1 MKKFWLKTM
10 AIVIIISMLLS
21 VNTFAHSLEYIDVV
35 LNSGDVVEE
44 EQYYVGRSEENHPN
58 YDPNFKDVNKVT
70 FNAFGSEPIIVKN
83 SGFSGCIAPCTVNEI
98 VFNGTGDII
107 LGSRAFAITN
117 ITDLNLPSNIKFEDG
132 ACDVFSESKVKNV
145 TIGCSMCE
153 SMFYGCNYLENVTF
167 TADNDINEIP
177 KAAFELTVGLKK
189 IEIPSSVKKIGDSAF
204 DLSTVSEIKF
214 NEGLET
220 IGNLAF
226 NTWGSF
232 EKITLPST
240 VKSIGEECFNSYKPY
255 LIELNDGLERVGK
268 QAFICK
274 FANQSVKIPASVTE
288 IGEKAFGYSDSGK
301 KAENFT
307 IYGYRGTAAE
317 TYANENG
324 FTFIPLDSTDP
335 NGINVVLNSG
345 DVVEAG
351 QYSEP
356 DEYASDYK
364 AVGTVT
370 FNATGSKPI
379 TVKRL
384 GFSGNSSFSN
394 NVKNII
400 FNGNGEIILDSLA
413 FSCSCVTTLYLP
425 SNVHFADDAEY
436 VFDGA
441 KNLKKA
447 IVACKLCPNM
457 FSESKELREVEFSQG
472 NNLEELPDEAFYLC
486 GSLEKINF
494 PSTLKRIGA
503 SCFYYSNLSDINLN
517 EGLETIDEYAFYFA
531 ANCNSI
537 EFPSTLKSIGKSAFL
552 GCPFNA
558 IQLNDGLSSVGEKAF
573 YGNNFKSVTIPI
585 SVTSIGEKAFGY
597 ISDSKTIDGFTIYGY
612 RGTAAETYANENGF
626 TFIPLDLVEFERFED
641 TTSTSVVY
649 DVTVHSGA
657 VVEERQYAEL
667 YEEWS
672 EDHYWINKLTFD
684 ARGVAPITINDYGFA
699 GANGAPGYIRTIDFI
714 GSGDVVFGSQ
724 AFNFTGIES
733 LTLPANVKFKDNAE
747 GIFTSCLR
755 LKTADIY
762 CDVVPKMFDDCNSL
776 ETVNFKGNTTSI
788 PYAAFRNCNIK
799 RLDIP
804 SSVKS
809 IGEEAFFG
817 SYQMAAVTL
826 RSGLSSIGAKAFYDN
841 NFKFVIIPASVTSI
855 GEKAFGYISDSKT
868 IDGFT
873 IYGYRGTAAETYA
886 NENGFTFVSLDSESS
901 VKGVTYT
908 PSWSSVNDYSFSV
921 DGRPLKL
928 QVIEATGATR
938 TFSRHASNVAI
949 KAYDEQGNEV
959 HDTSADLAYEVWTV
973 KTRLTPNSN
982 LKIHAKYDNVWE
994 DQTYDFSIS
1003 TLYSDTTL
1011 KSAELAETSGKQS
1024 AVDCKIVTGSGV
1036 NKVRIEYEDG
1046 MTTTVNS
1053 SMAVL
1058 NETNMTYTYN
1068 LSVKPRHIGE
1078 NSFKVYIKTPTDG
1091 WKYATT
1097 LTYTVE

>member
-1 MKKFWLKTM
+1 M

-21 VNTFAHSLEYIDVV
+21 VNTFAHSLEYIDVF

-117 ITDLNLPSNIKFEDG
+117 ITDLNLPSSIKFEDG
-132 ACDVFSESKVKNV
+132 ACGVFSESKVKNV

-167 TADNDINEIP
+167 TADNDINEIT

-204 DLSTVSEIKF
+204 ELSAVSEIKF

-307 IYGYRGTAAE
+307 IYGYRGT
-317 TYANENG
+317 T
-324 FTFIPLDSTDP
+324 
-335 NGINVVLNSG
+335 
-345 DVVEAG
+345 
-351 QYSEP
+351 
-356 DEYASDYK
+356 
-364 AVGTVT
+364 
-370 FNATGSKPI
+370 
-379 TVKRL
+379 
-384 GFSGNSSFSN
+384 
-394 NVKNII
+394 
-400 FNGNGEIILDSLA
+400 
-413 FSCSCVTTLYLP
+413 
-425 SNVHFADDAEY
+425 
-436 VFDGA
+436 
-441 KNLKKA
+441 
-447 IVACKLCPNM
+447 
-457 FSESKELREVEFSQG
+457 
-472 NNLEELPDEAFYLC
+472 
-486 GSLEKINF
+486 
-494 PSTLKRIGA
+494 
-503 SCFYYSNLSDINLN
+503 
-517 EGLETIDEYAFYFA
+517 
-531 ANCNSI
+531 
-537 EFPSTLKSIGKSAFL
+537 
-552 GCPFNA
+552 
-558 IQLNDGLSSVGEKAF
+558 
-573 YGNNFKSVTIPI
+573 
-585 SVTSIGEKAFGY
+585 
-597 ISDSKTIDGFTIYGY
+597 
-612 RGTAAETYANENGF
+612 AETYANENGF

-641 TTSTSVVY
+641 TTSTSPVY

-657 VVEERQYAEL
+657 VVEERQYAEP

-724 AFNFTGIES
+724 VFNFTGIES

-804 SSVKS
+804 ASVKS

-886 NENGFTFVSLDSESS
+886 NENGFTFIPLDSESS
-901 VKGVTYT
+901 VMGVTYT

-938 TFSRHASNVAI
+938 TFSRHASNVVI

-973 KTRLTPNSN
+973 KTRLTPNSS

-994 DQTYDFSIS
+994 DQTYDFSVS

-1024 AVDCKIVTGSGV
+1024 AVGCKIVTGSGV

-1058 NETNMTYTYN
+1058 DETNMTYTYN
-1068 LSVKPRHIGE
+1068 LSVKTRHIGE
-1078 NSFKVYIKTPTDG
+1078 NSFKVYIKTPADG
-1091 WKYATT
+1091 WKYATA

>member
-220 IGNLAF
+220 IGNSAF

-268 QAFICK
+268 QAFICN

-288 IGEKAFGYSDSGK
+288 IGEKAFGYSDSCK
-301 KAENFT
+301 KAEN
-307 IYGYRGTAAE
+307 
-317 TYANENG
+317 
-324 FTFIPLDSTDP
+324 
-335 NGINVVLNSG
+335 
-345 DVVEAG
+345 
-351 QYSEP
+351 
-356 DEYASDYK
+356 
-364 AVGTVT
+364 
-370 FNATGSKPI
+370 
-379 TVKRL
+379 
-384 GFSGNSSFSN
+384 
-394 NVKNII
+394 
-400 FNGNGEIILDSLA
+400 
-413 FSCSCVTTLYLP
+413 
-425 SNVHFADDAEY
+425 
-436 VFDGA
+436 
-441 KNLKKA
+441 
-447 IVACKLCPNM
+447 
-457 FSESKELREVEFSQG
+457 
-472 NNLEELPDEAFYLC
+472 
-486 GSLEKINF
+486 
-494 PSTLKRIGA
+494 
-503 SCFYYSNLSDINLN
+503 
-517 EGLETIDEYAFYFA
+517 
-531 ANCNSI
+531 
-537 EFPSTLKSIGKSAFL
+537 
-552 GCPFNA
+552 
-558 IQLNDGLSSVGEKAF
+558 
-573 YGNNFKSVTIPI
+573 
-585 SVTSIGEKAFGY
+585 
-597 ISDSKTIDGFTIYGY
+597 FTIYGY

-641 TTSTSVVY
+641 TTSTSPVY

-762 CDVVPKMFDDCNSL
+762 CDVVPKMFYDCNSL

-804 SSVKS
+804 ASVKS

-817 SYQMAAVTL
+817 SYQLEAVAL

-886 NENGFTFVSLDSESS
+886 NENGFTFIPLDSESS
-901 VKGVTYT
+901 VKDVTYT

-938 TFSRHASNVAI
+938 TFSRHASNVVI

-994 DQTYDFSIS
+994 DQTYDFSVS

-1011 KSAELAETSGKQS
+1011 KSAELAETSGKKS

-1058 NETNMTYTYN
+1058 DETNMTYTYN
-1068 LSVKPRHIGE
+1068 LSVKTRHIGE
-1078 NSFKVYIKTPTDG
+1078 NSFKVYIKTPADG

>member
-1 MKKFWLKTM
+1 M

-268 QAFICK
+268 QAFICN

-324 FTFIPLDSTDP
+324 FTFIPLD
-335 NGINVVLNSG
+335 
-345 DVVEAG
+345 
-351 QYSEP
+351 
-356 DEYASDYK
+356 
-364 AVGTVT
+364 
-370 FNATGSKPI
+370 
-379 TVKRL
+379 
-384 GFSGNSSFSN
+384 
-394 NVKNII
+394 
-400 FNGNGEIILDSLA
+400 
-413 FSCSCVTTLYLP
+413 
-425 SNVHFADDAEY
+425 
-436 VFDGA
+436 
-441 KNLKKA
+441 
-447 IVACKLCPNM
+447 
-457 FSESKELREVEFSQG
+457 
-472 NNLEELPDEAFYLC
+472 
-486 GSLEKINF
+486 
-494 PSTLKRIGA
+494 
-503 SCFYYSNLSDINLN
+503 
-517 EGLETIDEYAFYFA
+517 
-531 ANCNSI
+531 
-537 EFPSTLKSIGKSAFL
+537 
-552 GCPFNA
+552 
-558 IQLNDGLSSVGEKAF
+558 
-573 YGNNFKSVTIPI
+573 
-585 SVTSIGEKAFGY
+585 
-597 ISDSKTIDGFTIYGY
+597 
-612 RGTAAETYANENGF
+612 
-626 TFIPLDLVEFERFED
+626 LVEFERFED
-641 TTSTSVVY
+641 TTSTSPVY

-724 AFNFTGIES
+724 VFNFTGIES

-873 IYGYRGTAAETYA
+873 IYGYRETAAETYA
-886 NENGFTFVSLDSESS
+886 NENGFTFIPLDSESS
-901 VKGVTYT
+901 VKDVTYT

-938 TFSRHASNVAI
+938 TFSRHASNVVI

-994 DQTYDFSIS
+994 DQTYDFSVS

-1011 KSAELAETSGKQS
+1011 KSAELAETSGKKS

-1058 NETNMTYTYN
+1058 DETNMTYTYN
-1068 LSVKPRHIGE
+1068 LSVKTRHIGE
-1078 NSFKVYIKTPTDG
+1078 NSFKVYIKTPADG

>member
-10 AIVIIISMLLS
+10 ASIIIISMLLS
-21 VNTFAHSLEYIDVV
+21 VNVYAETLEKIDVV
-35 LNSGDVVEE
+35 LNSGDIVEE

-132 ACDVFSESKVKNV
+132 TCDVFSESKVKNV

-324 FTFIPLDSTDP
+324 FTF
-335 NGINVVLNSG
+335 V
-345 DVVEAG
+345 
-351 QYSEP
+351 
-356 DEYASDYK
+356 
-364 AVGTVT
+364 
-370 FNATGSKPI
+370 
-379 TVKRL
+379 
-384 GFSGNSSFSN
+384 
-394 NVKNII
+394 
-400 FNGNGEIILDSLA
+400 
-413 FSCSCVTTLYLP
+413 
-425 SNVHFADDAEY
+425 
-436 VFDGA
+436 
-441 KNLKKA
+441 
-447 IVACKLCPNM
+447 
-457 FSESKELREVEFSQG
+457 
-472 NNLEELPDEAFYLC
+472 
-486 GSLEKINF
+486 
-494 PSTLKRIGA
+494 
-503 SCFYYSNLSDINLN
+503 
-517 EGLETIDEYAFYFA
+517 
-531 ANCNSI
+531 
-537 EFPSTLKSIGKSAFL
+537 
-552 GCPFNA
+552 
-558 IQLNDGLSSVGEKAF
+558 
-573 YGNNFKSVTIPI
+573 
-585 SVTSIGEKAFGY
+585 
-597 ISDSKTIDGFTIYGY
+597 
-612 RGTAAETYANENGF
+612 
-626 TFIPLDLVEFERFED
+626 PLDLVEFERFED
-641 TTSTSVVY
+641 TTSTSPVY

-714 GSGDVVFGSQ
+714 GSGDVVFGSRV
-724 AFNFTGIES
+724 FNFTGIES

-886 NENGFTFVSLDSESS
+886 NENGFTFIPLDSESS
-901 VKGVTYT
+901 VKDVTYT

-994 DQTYDFSIS
+994 DQTYDFSVS
-1003 TLYSDTTL
+1003 TLYSETTL

-1058 NETNMTYTYN
+1058 DETNMTYTYN

>member
-153 SMFYGCNYLENVTF
+153 SMFYGCNYLETVTF

-204 DLSTVSEIKF
+204 ELSAVSEIKF

-240 VKSIGEECFNSYKPY
+240 VKSIGEKCFNSYKPY

-324 FTFIPLDSTDP
+324 FTF
-335 NGINVVLNSG
+335 V
-345 DVVEAG
+345 
-351 QYSEP
+351 
-356 DEYASDYK
+356 
-364 AVGTVT
+364 
-370 FNATGSKPI
+370 
-379 TVKRL
+379 
-384 GFSGNSSFSN
+384 
-394 NVKNII
+394 
-400 FNGNGEIILDSLA
+400 
-413 FSCSCVTTLYLP
+413 
-425 SNVHFADDAEY
+425 
-436 VFDGA
+436 
-441 KNLKKA
+441 
-447 IVACKLCPNM
+447 
-457 FSESKELREVEFSQG
+457 
-472 NNLEELPDEAFYLC
+472 
-486 GSLEKINF
+486 
-494 PSTLKRIGA
+494 
-503 SCFYYSNLSDINLN
+503 
-517 EGLETIDEYAFYFA
+517 
-531 ANCNSI
+531 
-537 EFPSTLKSIGKSAFL
+537 
-552 GCPFNA
+552 
-558 IQLNDGLSSVGEKAF
+558 
-573 YGNNFKSVTIPI
+573 
-585 SVTSIGEKAFGY
+585 
-597 ISDSKTIDGFTIYGY
+597 
-612 RGTAAETYANENGF
+612 
-626 TFIPLDLVEFERFED
+626 PLDLVEFERFED
-641 TTSTSVVY
+641 TTSTSPVY

-724 AFNFTGIES
+724 VFNFTGIES

-762 CDVVPKMFDDCNSL
+762 CDVVPKMFYDCNSL

-804 SSVKS
+804 ASVKS

-817 SYQMAAVTL
+817 SYQLEAVAL

-886 NENGFTFVSLDSESS
+886 NENGFTFIPLDSESS

-973 KTRLTPNSN
+973 KTRLTPNSS

-994 DQTYDFSIS
+994 DQTYDFNVS

-1046 MTTTVNS
+1046 MTSTVNS

-1058 NETNMTYTYN
+1058 DETNMTYTYN

>member
-220 IGNLAF
+220 IGNSAF

-268 QAFICK
+268 QAFICN

-288 IGEKAFGYSDSGK
+288 IGEKAFGYSDSCK
-301 KAENFT
+301 KAEN
-307 IYGYRGTAAE
+307 
-317 TYANENG
+317 
-324 FTFIPLDSTDP
+324 
-335 NGINVVLNSG
+335 
-345 DVVEAG
+345 
-351 QYSEP
+351 
-356 DEYASDYK
+356 
-364 AVGTVT
+364 
-370 FNATGSKPI
+370 
-379 TVKRL
+379 
-384 GFSGNSSFSN
+384 
-394 NVKNII
+394 
-400 FNGNGEIILDSLA
+400 
-413 FSCSCVTTLYLP
+413 
-425 SNVHFADDAEY
+425 
-436 VFDGA
+436 
-441 KNLKKA
+441 
-447 IVACKLCPNM
+447 
-457 FSESKELREVEFSQG
+457 
-472 NNLEELPDEAFYLC
+472 
-486 GSLEKINF
+486 
-494 PSTLKRIGA
+494 
-503 SCFYYSNLSDINLN
+503 
-517 EGLETIDEYAFYFA
+517 
-531 ANCNSI
+531 
-537 EFPSTLKSIGKSAFL
+537 
-552 GCPFNA
+552 
-558 IQLNDGLSSVGEKAF
+558 
-573 YGNNFKSVTIPI
+573 
-585 SVTSIGEKAFGY
+585 
-597 ISDSKTIDGFTIYGY
+597 FTIYGY

-641 TTSTSVVY
+641 TTSTSPVY

-762 CDVVPKMFDDCNSL
+762 CDVVPKMFYDCNSL

-804 SSVKS
+804 ASVKS

-817 SYQMAAVTL
+817 SYQLEAVAL

-886 NENGFTFVSLDSESS
+886 NENGFTFIPLDSESS
-901 VKGVTYT
+901 VKDVTYT

-938 TFSRHASNVAI
+938 TFSRHASNVVI

-973 KTRLTPNSN
+973 KTRLTPNSS

-1011 KSAELAETSGKQS
+1011 KSAELAETSGKKS

-1058 NETNMTYTYN
+1058 DKTNMTYTYN

>member
-324 FTFIPLDSTDP
+324 FTFIPLD
-335 NGINVVLNSG
+335 
-345 DVVEAG
+345 
-351 QYSEP
+351 
-356 DEYASDYK
+356 
-364 AVGTVT
+364 
-370 FNATGSKPI
+370 
-379 TVKRL
+379 
-384 GFSGNSSFSN
+384 
-394 NVKNII
+394 
-400 FNGNGEIILDSLA
+400 
-413 FSCSCVTTLYLP
+413 
-425 SNVHFADDAEY
+425 
-436 VFDGA
+436 
-441 KNLKKA
+441 
-447 IVACKLCPNM
+447 
-457 FSESKELREVEFSQG
+457 
-472 NNLEELPDEAFYLC
+472 
-486 GSLEKINF
+486 
-494 PSTLKRIGA
+494 
-503 SCFYYSNLSDINLN
+503 
-517 EGLETIDEYAFYFA
+517 
-531 ANCNSI
+531 
-537 EFPSTLKSIGKSAFL
+537 
-552 GCPFNA
+552 
-558 IQLNDGLSSVGEKAF
+558 
-573 YGNNFKSVTIPI
+573 
-585 SVTSIGEKAFGY
+585 
-597 ISDSKTIDGFTIYGY
+597 
-612 RGTAAETYANENGF
+612 
-626 TFIPLDLVEFERFED
+626 LVEFERFED
-641 TTSTSVVY
+641 TTSTSPVC

-724 AFNFTGIES
+724 VFNFTGIES

-873 IYGYRGTAAETYA
+873 IYGYRETAAETYA
-886 NENGFTFVSLDSESS
+886 NENGFTFIPLDSESS
-901 VKGVTYT
+901 VKDVTYT

-938 TFSRHASNVAI
+938 TFSRHASNVVI

-994 DQTYDFSIS
+994 DQTYDFSVS

-1011 KSAELAETSGKQS
+1011 KSAELAETSGKKS

-1058 NETNMTYTYN
+1058 DETNMTYTYN
-1068 LSVKPRHIGE
+1068 LSVKTRHIGE
-1078 NSFKVYIKTPTDG
+1078 NSFKVYIKTPADG

>member
-324 FTFIPLDSTDP
+324 FTF
-335 NGINVVLNSG
+335 V
-345 DVVEAG
+345 
-351 QYSEP
+351 
-356 DEYASDYK
+356 
-364 AVGTVT
+364 
-370 FNATGSKPI
+370 
-379 TVKRL
+379 
-384 GFSGNSSFSN
+384 
-394 NVKNII
+394 
-400 FNGNGEIILDSLA
+400 
-413 FSCSCVTTLYLP
+413 
-425 SNVHFADDAEY
+425 
-436 VFDGA
+436 
-441 KNLKKA
+441 
-447 IVACKLCPNM
+447 
-457 FSESKELREVEFSQG
+457 
-472 NNLEELPDEAFYLC
+472 
-486 GSLEKINF
+486 
-494 PSTLKRIGA
+494 
-503 SCFYYSNLSDINLN
+503 
-517 EGLETIDEYAFYFA
+517 
-531 ANCNSI
+531 
-537 EFPSTLKSIGKSAFL
+537 
-552 GCPFNA
+552 
-558 IQLNDGLSSVGEKAF
+558 
-573 YGNNFKSVTIPI
+573 
-585 SVTSIGEKAFGY
+585 
-597 ISDSKTIDGFTIYGY
+597 
-612 RGTAAETYANENGF
+612 
-626 TFIPLDLVEFERFED
+626 PLDLIEFERFED
-641 TTSTSVVY
+641 TTSTSPVY

-724 AFNFTGIES
+724 VFNFTGIES

-804 SSVKS
+804 ASVKS

-873 IYGYRGTAAETYA
+873 VYGYRGTAAETYA
-886 NENGFTFVSLDSESS
+886 NENGFTFIPLDSESS
-901 VKGVTYT
+901 VMGVTYT

-973 KTRLTPNSN
+973 KTRLTPNSS

-1078 NSFKVYIKTPTDG
+1078 NSFKVYIKTPADG
-1091 WKYATT
+1091 WKYATA

>member
-1 MKKFWLKTM
+1 MKNFWLKTM
-10 AIVIIISMLLS
+10 ASIIIISMLLS
-21 VNTFAHSLEYIDVV
+21 VNVYAETLEKIDVV

-83 SGFSGCIAPCTVNEI
+83 SGFSGCIDPCTVNEI

-268 QAFICK
+268 HAFICN

-324 FTFIPLDSTDP
+324 FTF
-335 NGINVVLNSG
+335 V
-345 DVVEAG
+345 
-351 QYSEP
+351 
-356 DEYASDYK
+356 
-364 AVGTVT
+364 
-370 FNATGSKPI
+370 
-379 TVKRL
+379 
-384 GFSGNSSFSN
+384 
-394 NVKNII
+394 
-400 FNGNGEIILDSLA
+400 
-413 FSCSCVTTLYLP
+413 
-425 SNVHFADDAEY
+425 
-436 VFDGA
+436 
-441 KNLKKA
+441 
-447 IVACKLCPNM
+447 
-457 FSESKELREVEFSQG
+457 
-472 NNLEELPDEAFYLC
+472 
-486 GSLEKINF
+486 
-494 PSTLKRIGA
+494 
-503 SCFYYSNLSDINLN
+503 
-517 EGLETIDEYAFYFA
+517 
-531 ANCNSI
+531 
-537 EFPSTLKSIGKSAFL
+537 
-552 GCPFNA
+552 
-558 IQLNDGLSSVGEKAF
+558 
-573 YGNNFKSVTIPI
+573 
-585 SVTSIGEKAFGY
+585 
-597 ISDSKTIDGFTIYGY
+597 
-612 RGTAAETYANENGF
+612 
-626 TFIPLDLVEFERFED
+626 PLDLVEFERFED
-641 TTSTSVVY
+641 TTSTSPVY

-724 AFNFTGIES
+724 VFNFTGIES

-804 SSVKS
+804 ASVKS

-817 SYQMAAVTL
+817 IYQMAAVTL

-886 NENGFTFVSLDSESS
+886 TENGFTFIPLDSESS

-938 TFSRHASNVAI
+938 TFSRHASNVVI

-1011 KSAELAETSGKQS
+1011 KSAELAETSGKKS
-1024 AVDCKIVTGSGV
+1024 TVDCKIVTGSGV

>member
-153 SMFYGCNYLENVTF
+153 SMFYGCNYLETVTF

-204 DLSTVSEIKF
+204 ELSAVSEIKF

-240 VKSIGEECFNSYKPY
+240 VKSIGEKCFNSYKPY

-324 FTFIPLDSTDP
+324 FTF
-335 NGINVVLNSG
+335 V
-345 DVVEAG
+345 
-351 QYSEP
+351 
-356 DEYASDYK
+356 
-364 AVGTVT
+364 
-370 FNATGSKPI
+370 
-379 TVKRL
+379 
-384 GFSGNSSFSN
+384 
-394 NVKNII
+394 
-400 FNGNGEIILDSLA
+400 
-413 FSCSCVTTLYLP
+413 
-425 SNVHFADDAEY
+425 
-436 VFDGA
+436 
-441 KNLKKA
+441 
-447 IVACKLCPNM
+447 
-457 FSESKELREVEFSQG
+457 
-472 NNLEELPDEAFYLC
+472 
-486 GSLEKINF
+486 
-494 PSTLKRIGA
+494 
-503 SCFYYSNLSDINLN
+503 
-517 EGLETIDEYAFYFA
+517 
-531 ANCNSI
+531 
-537 EFPSTLKSIGKSAFL
+537 
-552 GCPFNA
+552 
-558 IQLNDGLSSVGEKAF
+558 
-573 YGNNFKSVTIPI
+573 
-585 SVTSIGEKAFGY
+585 
-597 ISDSKTIDGFTIYGY
+597 
-612 RGTAAETYANENGF
+612 
-626 TFIPLDLVEFERFED
+626 PLDLVEFERFED
-641 TTSTSVVY
+641 TTSTSPVY

-724 AFNFTGIES
+724 VFNFTGIES

-762 CDVVPKMFDDCNSL
+762 CDVVPKMFYDCNSL

-804 SSVKS
+804 ASVKS

-817 SYQMAAVTL
+817 SYQLEAVAL

-886 NENGFTFVSLDSESS
+886 NENGFTFIPLDSESS

-908 PSWSSVNDYSFSV
+908 PSWSSVNDYSISV

-1011 KSAELAETSGKQS
+1011 KYAELAETSGKKS

-1036 NKVRIEYEDG
+1036 NKVHIEYEDG

-1058 NETNMTYTYN
+1058 DETNMTYTYN

-1078 NSFKVYIKTPTDG
+1078 NSFKVYIKTPADG
-1091 WKYATT
+1091 WKYATA

>member
-1 MKKFWLKTM
+1 MKKRVRIILVI
-10 AIVIIISMLLS
+10 IVILAMITTNVYASDYP
-21 VNTFAHSLEYIDVV
+21 TYDVT
-35 LNSGDVVEE
+35 LNSGDVVEAYQYS
-44 EQYYVGRSEENHPN
+44 EQRFNGE
-58 YDPNFKDVNKVT
+58 YDPEFKCVKTVT
-70 FNAFGSEPIIVKN
+70 INALGEEPIVIKR
-83 SGFSGCIAPCTVNEI
+83 SAFSGSVTRQVERLVI
-98 VFNGTGDII
+98 NGTGKII
-107 LGSRAFAITN
+107 LSSFAFCYTG
-117 ITDLNLPSNIKFEDG
+117 ITDIDIPSNVVFENG
-132 ACDVFSESKVKNV
+132 AECVFGASFLRRA
-145 TIGCSMCE
+145 TIRSDLCPA
-153 SMFYGCNYLENVTF
+153 MFQECWSLIYVNFLNQ
-167 TADNDINEIP
+167 NI
-177 KAAFELTVGLKK
+177 KK
-189 IEIPSSVKKIGDSAF
+189 IPVDCFDTCGLLSITIPSSVTEIEDGAF
-204 DLSTVSEIKF
+204 HSTFYLERVNL
-214 NEGLET
+214 NEGLES
-220 IGNLAF
+220 IGNR
-226 NTWGSF
+226 SF
-232 EKITLPST
+232 ENSNSIKELKFPST
-240 VKSIGEECFNSYKPY
+240 LKSVGEKSFYDNSSLVK
-255 LIELNDGLERVGK
+255 LELNDGLETIGEN
-268 QAFICK
+268 AFLGCRSLK
-274 FANQSVKIPASVTE
+274 SVTIPASVTS
-288 IGEKAFGYSDSGK
+288 IGEKAFGYFYDTQKIDG
-301 KAENFT
+301 FT

-335 NGINVVLNSG
+335 NDIDVVLNSG
-345 DVVEAG
+345 DVVEAE

-356 DEYASDYK
+356 DEYAPDYK

-457 FSESKELREVEFSQG
+457 FSESKELREVEISQE
-472 NNLEELPDEAFYLC
+472 NKLAELPDGAFYLC
-486 GSLEKINF
+486 SSLEKINF

-503 SCFYYSNLSDINLN
+503 SCFYYSNLSDVKLN

-531 ANCNSI
+531 TDCNSI

-558 IQLNDGLSSVGEKAF
+558 IQLNDGLSSIGAKAF
-573 YGNNFKSVTIPI
+573 YDNNFKFVIIPA

-597 ISDSKTIDGFTIYGY
+597 ISDSETIDGFTIYGY
-612 RGTAAETYANENGF
+612 RGTAAEMYANENGF
-626 TFIPLDLVEFERFED
+626 TFIPLDLVKFDRFED
-641 TTSTSVVY
+641 TTSSSPVY

-733 LTLPANVKFKDNAE
+733 LTLPENVKFKDNAE

-788 PYAAFRNCNIK
+788 PYAAFRNCNIN

-804 SSVKS
+804 ASVKS

-817 SYQMAAVTL
+817 SSQMSAVTL

-855 GEKAFGYISDSKT
+855 GEKAFGYISDSET

-886 NENGFTFVSLDSESS
+886 NENGFTFIPLDSESS
-901 VKGVTYT
+901 VKGVTYN
-908 PSWSSVNDYSFSV
+908 PSWSSVNDYSFTV
-921 DGRPLKL
+921 NDRADKV

-938 TFSRHASNVAI
+938 TFARNNSNVVI
-949 KAYDEQGNEV
+949 KGYDAEGNEV
-959 HDTSADLAYEVWTV
+959 SSLSRELDHEVWTIR
-973 KTRLTPNSN
+973 TRLTPNSD
-982 LKIHAKYDNVWE
+982 LQVHAKYKNEWE
-994 DQTYDFSIS
+994 SLTYSFSVS
-1003 TLYSDTTL
+1003 TLSSDKTL
-1011 KSAELAETSGKQS
+1011 KSAELSSTSGNPDS
-1024 AVDCKIVTGSGV
+1024 VECKIVTGSGV
-1036 NKVRIEYEDG
+1036 NKVRIEYDDG
-1046 MTTTVNS
+1046 MTTTVAS

-1058 NETNMTYTYN
+1058 DEANMTYTYN
-1068 LSVKPRHIGE
+1068 LFIKPRHSGE
-1078 NSFKVYIKTPTDG
+1078 NNFKIYIKNPTDG
-1091 WKYATT
+1091 WTYATT

>member
-107 LGSRAFAITN
+107 IGSNAFAVTN

-268 QAFICK
+268 QAFICN

-324 FTFIPLDSTDP
+324 FTFIPLDS
-335 NGINVVLNSG
+335 
-345 DVVEAG
+345 
-351 QYSEP
+351 
-356 DEYASDYK
+356 
-364 AVGTVT
+364 
-370 FNATGSKPI
+370 
-379 TVKRL
+379 
-384 GFSGNSSFSN
+384 
-394 NVKNII
+394 
-400 FNGNGEIILDSLA
+400 
-413 FSCSCVTTLYLP
+413 
-425 SNVHFADDAEY
+425 
-436 VFDGA
+436 
-441 KNLKKA
+441 
-447 IVACKLCPNM
+447 
-457 FSESKELREVEFSQG
+457 
-472 NNLEELPDEAFYLC
+472 
-486 GSLEKINF
+486 
-494 PSTLKRIGA
+494 
-503 SCFYYSNLSDINLN
+503 
-517 EGLETIDEYAFYFA
+517 
-531 ANCNSI
+531 
-537 EFPSTLKSIGKSAFL
+537 
-552 GCPFNA
+552 
-558 IQLNDGLSSVGEKAF
+558 
-573 YGNNFKSVTIPI
+573 
-585 SVTSIGEKAFGY
+585 
-597 ISDSKTIDGFTIYGY
+597 
-612 RGTAAETYANENGF
+612 
-626 TFIPLDLVEFERFED
+626 
-641 TTSTSVVY
+641 
-649 DVTVHSGA
+649 
-657 VVEERQYAEL
+657 
-667 YEEWS
+667 
-672 EDHYWINKLTFD
+672 
-684 ARGVAPITINDYGFA
+684 
-699 GANGAPGYIRTIDFI
+699 
-714 GSGDVVFGSQ
+714 
-724 AFNFTGIES
+724 
-733 LTLPANVKFKDNAE
+733 
-747 GIFTSCLR
+747 
-755 LKTADIY
+755 
-762 CDVVPKMFDDCNSL
+762 
-776 ETVNFKGNTTSI
+776 
-788 PYAAFRNCNIK
+788 
-799 RLDIP
+799 
-804 SSVKS
+804 
-809 IGEEAFFG
+809 
-817 SYQMAAVTL
+817 
-826 RSGLSSIGAKAFYDN
+826 
-841 NFKFVIIPASVTSI
+841 
-855 GEKAFGYISDSKT
+855 
-868 IDGFT
+868 
-873 IYGYRGTAAETYA
+873 
-886 NENGFTFVSLDSESS
+886 ESS
-901 VKGVTYT
+901 VMGVTYT

-938 TFSRHASNVAI
+938 TFSRHASNVVI
-949 KAYDEQGNEV
+949 KAYNEQGNEV

-973 KTRLTPNSN
+973 KTRLTPNSS

-1024 AVDCKIVTGSGV
+1024 AVGCKIVTGSGV

-1058 NETNMTYTYN
+1058 DETNMTYTYN
-1068 LSVKPRHIGE
+1068 LSVKPRHIAE

>member
-220 IGNLAF
+220 IGNSAF

-268 QAFICK
+268 QAFICN

-288 IGEKAFGYSDSGK
+288 IGEKAFGYSDSCK
-301 KAENFT
+301 KAEN
-307 IYGYRGTAAE
+307 
-317 TYANENG
+317 
-324 FTFIPLDSTDP
+324 
-335 NGINVVLNSG
+335 
-345 DVVEAG
+345 
-351 QYSEP
+351 
-356 DEYASDYK
+356 
-364 AVGTVT
+364 
-370 FNATGSKPI
+370 
-379 TVKRL
+379 
-384 GFSGNSSFSN
+384 
-394 NVKNII
+394 
-400 FNGNGEIILDSLA
+400 
-413 FSCSCVTTLYLP
+413 
-425 SNVHFADDAEY
+425 
-436 VFDGA
+436 
-441 KNLKKA
+441 
-447 IVACKLCPNM
+447 
-457 FSESKELREVEFSQG
+457 
-472 NNLEELPDEAFYLC
+472 
-486 GSLEKINF
+486 
-494 PSTLKRIGA
+494 
-503 SCFYYSNLSDINLN
+503 
-517 EGLETIDEYAFYFA
+517 
-531 ANCNSI
+531 
-537 EFPSTLKSIGKSAFL
+537 
-552 GCPFNA
+552 
-558 IQLNDGLSSVGEKAF
+558 
-573 YGNNFKSVTIPI
+573 
-585 SVTSIGEKAFGY
+585 
-597 ISDSKTIDGFTIYGY
+597 FTIYGY

-641 TTSTSVVY
+641 TTSTSPVY

-762 CDVVPKMFDDCNSL
+762 CDVVPKMFYDCNSL

-804 SSVKS
+804 ASVKS

-817 SYQMAAVTL
+817 SYQLEAVAL

-886 NENGFTFVSLDSESS
+886 NENGFTFIPLDSESS

-908 PSWSSVNDYSFSV
+908 PSWSSVNDYSISV

-1011 KSAELAETSGKQS
+1011 KSAELAETSGKKS
-1024 AVDCKIVTGSGV
+1024 TVDCKIVTGSGV

-1046 MTTTVNS
+1046 MTSTVNS

>member
-1 MKKFWLKTM
+1 MKNFWLKTM
-10 AIVIIISMLLS
+10 ASIIIISMLLS
-21 VNTFAHSLEYIDVV
+21 VNVYAETLEKIDVV

-44 EQYYVGRSEENHPN
+44 EQYYTGRSEESDPN
-58 YDPNFKDVNKVT
+58 FDPNFKDVNKVT
-70 FNAFGSEPIIVKN
+70 FNAFGSEPIIVKAF
-83 SGFSGCIAPCTVNEI
+83 GFAGWSAPVSVNEI

-107 LGSRAFAITN
+107 LGSNAFAVTN

-132 ACDVFSESKVKNV
+132 ACEVFYESKVKNV

-153 SMFYGCNYLENVTF
+153 GMFYGCGFLETVTF
-167 TADNDINEIP
+167 TADNDIREIP
-177 KAAFELTVGLKK
+177 KSAFDITRIEK

-204 DLSTVSEIKF
+204 ASSSLSEIKF

-220 IGNLAF
+220 IGNSAF
-226 NTWGSF
+226 DTWGGF
-232 EKITLPST
+232 KKITLPST
-240 VKSIGEECFNSYKPY
+240 VKSIGDKCFNSCKPY
-255 LIELNDGLERVGK
+255 DIELNDGLERVGK
-268 QAFICK
+268 QAFICE

-324 FTFIPLDSTDP
+324 FTFIPLD
-335 NGINVVLNSG
+335 
-345 DVVEAG
+345 
-351 QYSEP
+351 
-356 DEYASDYK
+356 
-364 AVGTVT
+364 
-370 FNATGSKPI
+370 
-379 TVKRL
+379 
-384 GFSGNSSFSN
+384 
-394 NVKNII
+394 
-400 FNGNGEIILDSLA
+400 
-413 FSCSCVTTLYLP
+413 
-425 SNVHFADDAEY
+425 
-436 VFDGA
+436 
-441 KNLKKA
+441 
-447 IVACKLCPNM
+447 
-457 FSESKELREVEFSQG
+457 
-472 NNLEELPDEAFYLC
+472 
-486 GSLEKINF
+486 
-494 PSTLKRIGA
+494 
-503 SCFYYSNLSDINLN
+503 
-517 EGLETIDEYAFYFA
+517 
-531 ANCNSI
+531 
-537 EFPSTLKSIGKSAFL
+537 
-552 GCPFNA
+552 
-558 IQLNDGLSSVGEKAF
+558 
-573 YGNNFKSVTIPI
+573 
-585 SVTSIGEKAFGY
+585 
-597 ISDSKTIDGFTIYGY
+597 
-612 RGTAAETYANENGF
+612 
-626 TFIPLDLVEFERFED
+626 LVEFERFED
-641 TTSTSVVY
+641 TTSTSPVY

-667 YEEWS
+667 DEEWS

-817 SYQMAAVTL
+817 SYQMTAVTL

-886 NENGFTFVSLDSESS
+886 NENGFTFIPLDSESS
-901 VKGVTYT
+901 VMGVTYT

-973 KTRLTPNSN
+973 KTRLTPNSS

-1058 NETNMTYTYN
+1058 DETNMTYTYN
-1068 LSVKPRHIGE
+1068 LFVKTRHIGE

>member
-21 VNTFAHSLEYIDVV
+21 VNTFAHSLEYIDVF

-153 SMFYGCNYLENVTF
+153 SMFYGCNYLETVTF

-288 IGEKAFGYSDSGK
+288 IGEKAFGYSDSCK
-301 KAENFT
+301 KAEN
-307 IYGYRGTAAE
+307 
-317 TYANENG
+317 
-324 FTFIPLDSTDP
+324 
-335 NGINVVLNSG
+335 
-345 DVVEAG
+345 
-351 QYSEP
+351 
-356 DEYASDYK
+356 
-364 AVGTVT
+364 
-370 FNATGSKPI
+370 
-379 TVKRL
+379 
-384 GFSGNSSFSN
+384 
-394 NVKNII
+394 
-400 FNGNGEIILDSLA
+400 
-413 FSCSCVTTLYLP
+413 
-425 SNVHFADDAEY
+425 
-436 VFDGA
+436 
-441 KNLKKA
+441 
-447 IVACKLCPNM
+447 
-457 FSESKELREVEFSQG
+457 
-472 NNLEELPDEAFYLC
+472 
-486 GSLEKINF
+486 
-494 PSTLKRIGA
+494 
-503 SCFYYSNLSDINLN
+503 
-517 EGLETIDEYAFYFA
+517 
-531 ANCNSI
+531 
-537 EFPSTLKSIGKSAFL
+537 
-552 GCPFNA
+552 
-558 IQLNDGLSSVGEKAF
+558 
-573 YGNNFKSVTIPI
+573 
-585 SVTSIGEKAFGY
+585 
-597 ISDSKTIDGFTIYGY
+597 FTIYGY

-641 TTSTSVVY
+641 TTSTSPVY

-804 SSVKS
+804 ASVKS

-817 SYQMAAVTL
+817 SYQLSAVTL

-886 NENGFTFVSLDSESS
+886 NENGFTFIPLDSESS

-938 TFSRHASNVAI
+938 TFSRHASNVVI

-973 KTRLTPNSN
+973 KTRLTPNSS
-982 LKIHAKYDNVWE
+982 LKIHAKHDNVWE

-1011 KSAELAETSGKQS
+1011 KSAELAETSGKKS
-1024 AVDCKIVTGSGV
+1024 TVDCKIVTGSGV

-1058 NETNMTYTYN
+1058 DETNMTYTYN

-1091 WKYATT
+1091 WKYATM

>member
-1 MKKFWLKTM
+1 MKIGLKTM

-220 IGNLAF
+220 IGNSAF

-268 QAFICK
+268 QAFICN

-324 FTFIPLDSTDP
+324 FTF
-335 NGINVVLNSG
+335 V
-345 DVVEAG
+345 
-351 QYSEP
+351 
-356 DEYASDYK
+356 
-364 AVGTVT
+364 
-370 FNATGSKPI
+370 
-379 TVKRL
+379 
-384 GFSGNSSFSN
+384 
-394 NVKNII
+394 
-400 FNGNGEIILDSLA
+400 
-413 FSCSCVTTLYLP
+413 
-425 SNVHFADDAEY
+425 
-436 VFDGA
+436 
-441 KNLKKA
+441 
-447 IVACKLCPNM
+447 
-457 FSESKELREVEFSQG
+457 
-472 NNLEELPDEAFYLC
+472 
-486 GSLEKINF
+486 
-494 PSTLKRIGA
+494 
-503 SCFYYSNLSDINLN
+503 
-517 EGLETIDEYAFYFA
+517 
-531 ANCNSI
+531 
-537 EFPSTLKSIGKSAFL
+537 
-552 GCPFNA
+552 
-558 IQLNDGLSSVGEKAF
+558 
-573 YGNNFKSVTIPI
+573 
-585 SVTSIGEKAFGY
+585 
-597 ISDSKTIDGFTIYGY
+597 
-612 RGTAAETYANENGF
+612 
-626 TFIPLDLVEFERFED
+626 PLDLVEFERFED
-641 TTSTSVVY
+641 TTSTSPVY

-817 SYQMAAVTL
+817 SYQMAAVTF

-886 NENGFTFVSLDSESS
+886 NENGFTFIPLDSESS

-1058 NETNMTYTYN
+1058 DETNMTYTYN

>member
-153 SMFYGCNYLENVTF
+153 SMFYGCNYLETVTF

-204 DLSTVSEIKF
+204 ELSAVSEIKF

-324 FTFIPLDSTDP
+324 FTF
-335 NGINVVLNSG
+335 V
-345 DVVEAG
+345 
-351 QYSEP
+351 
-356 DEYASDYK
+356 
-364 AVGTVT
+364 
-370 FNATGSKPI
+370 
-379 TVKRL
+379 
-384 GFSGNSSFSN
+384 
-394 NVKNII
+394 
-400 FNGNGEIILDSLA
+400 
-413 FSCSCVTTLYLP
+413 
-425 SNVHFADDAEY
+425 
-436 VFDGA
+436 
-441 KNLKKA
+441 
-447 IVACKLCPNM
+447 
-457 FSESKELREVEFSQG
+457 
-472 NNLEELPDEAFYLC
+472 
-486 GSLEKINF
+486 
-494 PSTLKRIGA
+494 
-503 SCFYYSNLSDINLN
+503 
-517 EGLETIDEYAFYFA
+517 
-531 ANCNSI
+531 
-537 EFPSTLKSIGKSAFL
+537 
-552 GCPFNA
+552 
-558 IQLNDGLSSVGEKAF
+558 
-573 YGNNFKSVTIPI
+573 
-585 SVTSIGEKAFGY
+585 
-597 ISDSKTIDGFTIYGY
+597 
-612 RGTAAETYANENGF
+612 
-626 TFIPLDLVEFERFED
+626 PLDLVEFERFED
-641 TTSTSVVY
+641 TTSTSPVY

-817 SYQMAAVTL
+817 SYQLSAVTL

-886 NENGFTFVSLDSESS
+886 NENGFTFIPLDSESS

-938 TFSRHASNVAI
+938 TFSRHASNVVI

-959 HDTSADLAYEVWTV
+959 NDTSANLAYEVWTV
-973 KTRLTPNSN
+973 KTRLTPNSS

-1011 KSAELAETSGKQS
+1011 KFAELAETSGKQS

>member
-1 MKKFWLKTM
+1 M

-255 LIELNDGLERVGK
+255 LIELNDGLERVSK
-268 QAFICK
+268 QAFICN

-317 TYANENG
+317 
-324 FTFIPLDSTDP
+324 
-335 NGINVVLNSG
+335 
-345 DVVEAG
+345 
-351 QYSEP
+351 
-356 DEYASDYK
+356 
-364 AVGTVT
+364 
-370 FNATGSKPI
+370 
-379 TVKRL
+379 
-384 GFSGNSSFSN
+384 
-394 NVKNII
+394 
-400 FNGNGEIILDSLA
+400 
-413 FSCSCVTTLYLP
+413 
-425 SNVHFADDAEY
+425 
-436 VFDGA
+436 
-441 KNLKKA
+441 
-447 IVACKLCPNM
+447 M
-457 FSESKELREVEFSQG
+457 
-472 NNLEELPDEAFYLC
+472 
-486 GSLEKINF
+486 
-494 PSTLKRIGA
+494 
-503 SCFYYSNLSDINLN
+503 
-517 EGLETIDEYAFYFA
+517 
-531 ANCNSI
+531 
-537 EFPSTLKSIGKSAFL
+537 
-552 GCPFNA
+552 
-558 IQLNDGLSSVGEKAF
+558 
-573 YGNNFKSVTIPI
+573 
-585 SVTSIGEKAFGY
+585 
-597 ISDSKTIDGFTIYGY
+597 
-612 RGTAAETYANENGF
+612 YANENGF
-626 TFIPLDLVEFERFED
+626 TFIPLDLVKFDRFED
-641 TTSTSVVY
+641 TTSSSPVY

-733 LTLPANVKFKDNAE
+733 LTLPENVKFKDNAE

-804 SSVKS
+804 ASVKS

-817 SYQMAAVTL
+817 SSQMSAVTL

-855 GEKAFGYISDSKT
+855 GEKAFGYISDSET

-886 NENGFTFVSLDSESS
+886 NENGFTFIPLDSESS
-901 VKGVTYT
+901 VKGVTYN
-908 PSWSSVNDYSFSV
+908 PSWSSVNDYSFTV
-921 DGRPLKL
+921 NDRADKV

-938 TFSRHASNVAI
+938 TFARNNSNVVI
-949 KAYDEQGNEV
+949 KGYDAEGNEV
-959 HDTSADLAYEVWTV
+959 SSLSRELDHEVWTIR
-973 KTRLTPNSN
+973 TRLTPNSD
-982 LKIHAKYDNVWE
+982 LQVHAKYKNEWE
-994 DQTYDFSIS
+994 SLTYSFSVS
-1003 TLYSDTTL
+1003 TLSSDKTL
-1011 KSAELAETSGKQS
+1011 KSAELSSTSGNPDS
-1024 AVDCKIVTGSGV
+1024 VECKIVTGSGV

-1046 MTTTVNS
+1046 MTTTVAS

-1058 NETNMTYTYN
+1058 DEANMTYTYN
-1068 LSVKPRHIGE
+1068 LSVKPRHSGE
-1078 NSFKVYIKTPTDG
+1078 NNFKIYIKNPTDG
-1091 WKYATT
+1091 WTYATT
-1097 LTYTVE
+1097 LTYTVK

>member
-107 LGSRAFAITN
+107 FGSRAFAITN

-153 SMFYGCNYLENVTF
+153 NMFYGCNYLENVTF

-324 FTFIPLDSTDP
+324 FTF
-335 NGINVVLNSG
+335 V
-345 DVVEAG
+345 
-351 QYSEP
+351 
-356 DEYASDYK
+356 
-364 AVGTVT
+364 
-370 FNATGSKPI
+370 
-379 TVKRL
+379 
-384 GFSGNSSFSN
+384 
-394 NVKNII
+394 
-400 FNGNGEIILDSLA
+400 
-413 FSCSCVTTLYLP
+413 
-425 SNVHFADDAEY
+425 
-436 VFDGA
+436 
-441 KNLKKA
+441 
-447 IVACKLCPNM
+447 
-457 FSESKELREVEFSQG
+457 
-472 NNLEELPDEAFYLC
+472 
-486 GSLEKINF
+486 
-494 PSTLKRIGA
+494 
-503 SCFYYSNLSDINLN
+503 
-517 EGLETIDEYAFYFA
+517 
-531 ANCNSI
+531 
-537 EFPSTLKSIGKSAFL
+537 
-552 GCPFNA
+552 
-558 IQLNDGLSSVGEKAF
+558 
-573 YGNNFKSVTIPI
+573 
-585 SVTSIGEKAFGY
+585 
-597 ISDSKTIDGFTIYGY
+597 
-612 RGTAAETYANENGF
+612 
-626 TFIPLDLVEFERFED
+626 PLDLVEFERFED
-641 TTSTSVVY
+641 TTSTSPVY

-804 SSVKS
+804 ASVKS

-886 NENGFTFVSLDSESS
+886 NENGFTFIPLDSESS

-973 KTRLTPNSN
+973 KTRLTPNSS

-1011 KSAELAETSGKQS
+1011 KSAELAETSGKKS
-1024 AVDCKIVTGSGV
+1024 TVDCKIVTGSGV

-1058 NETNMTYTYN
+1058 DETNMTYTYN

-1091 WKYATT
+1091 WKYATM

>member
-58 YDPNFKDVNKVT
+58 YDPNVKDVNKVT

-132 ACDVFSESKVKNV
+132 VCDVFSESKVKNV

-268 QAFICK
+268 QAFICN

-324 FTFIPLDSTDP
+324 FTF
-335 NGINVVLNSG
+335 V
-345 DVVEAG
+345 
-351 QYSEP
+351 
-356 DEYASDYK
+356 
-364 AVGTVT
+364 
-370 FNATGSKPI
+370 
-379 TVKRL
+379 
-384 GFSGNSSFSN
+384 
-394 NVKNII
+394 
-400 FNGNGEIILDSLA
+400 
-413 FSCSCVTTLYLP
+413 
-425 SNVHFADDAEY
+425 
-436 VFDGA
+436 
-441 KNLKKA
+441 
-447 IVACKLCPNM
+447 
-457 FSESKELREVEFSQG
+457 
-472 NNLEELPDEAFYLC
+472 
-486 GSLEKINF
+486 
-494 PSTLKRIGA
+494 
-503 SCFYYSNLSDINLN
+503 
-517 EGLETIDEYAFYFA
+517 
-531 ANCNSI
+531 
-537 EFPSTLKSIGKSAFL
+537 
-552 GCPFNA
+552 
-558 IQLNDGLSSVGEKAF
+558 
-573 YGNNFKSVTIPI
+573 
-585 SVTSIGEKAFGY
+585 
-597 ISDSKTIDGFTIYGY
+597 
-612 RGTAAETYANENGF
+612 
-626 TFIPLDLVEFERFED
+626 PLDLVEFERFED
-641 TTSTSVVY
+641 TTSTSPVY

-762 CDVVPKMFDDCNSL
+762 CDVVPKMFDDCNNL

-826 RSGLSSIGAKAFYDN
+826 HSGLSSIGAKAFYDN

-886 NENGFTFVSLDSESS
+886 NENGFTFIPLDSESS
-901 VKGVTYT
+901 VKDVTYT

-938 TFSRHASNVAI
+938 TFSRHASNVVI

-973 KTRLTPNSN
+973 KTRLTPNSS

-994 DQTYDFSIS
+994 DQTYDFSVS

-1011 KSAELAETSGKQS
+1011 KSAELAETSGKKS

-1058 NETNMTYTYN
+1058 DETNMTYTYN

>member
-1 MKKFWLKTM
+1 MKKRVRIILVI
-10 AIVIIISMLLS
+10 IVILAMITTNVYASDYP
-21 VNTFAHSLEYIDVV
+21 TYDV
-35 LNSGDVVEE
+35 
-44 EQYYVGRSEENHPN
+44 
-58 YDPNFKDVNKVT
+58 T
-70 FNAFGSEPIIVKN
+70 
-83 SGFSGCIAPCTVNEI
+83 
-98 VFNGTGDII
+98 
-107 LGSRAFAITN
+107 
-117 ITDLNLPSNIKFEDG
+117 
-132 ACDVFSESKVKNV
+132 
-145 TIGCSMCE
+145 
-153 SMFYGCNYLENVTF
+153 
-167 TADNDINEIP
+167 
-177 KAAFELTVGLKK
+177 
-189 IEIPSSVKKIGDSAF
+189 
-204 DLSTVSEIKF
+204 
-214 NEGLET
+214 
-220 IGNLAF
+220 
-226 NTWGSF
+226 
-232 EKITLPST
+232 
-240 VKSIGEECFNSYKPY
+240 
-255 LIELNDGLERVGK
+255 
-268 QAFICK
+268 
-274 FANQSVKIPASVTE
+274 
-288 IGEKAFGYSDSGK
+288 
-301 KAENFT
+301 
-307 IYGYRGTAAE
+307 
-317 TYANENG
+317 
-324 FTFIPLDSTDP
+324 
-335 NGINVVLNSG
+335 LNSG
-345 DVVEAG
+345 DVVEAN
-351 QYSEP
+351 QYSEERFNG
-356 DEYASDYK
+356 EYDPEFK
-364 AVGTVT
+364 CVKTVT
-370 FNATGSKPI
+370 INALGEEPI
-379 TVKRL
+379 VIKRSA
-384 GFSGNSSFSN
+384 FSGSVTRQVERLVINGTGKIILSSF
-394 NVKNII
+394 
-400 FNGNGEIILDSLA
+400 A
-413 FSCSCVTTLYLP
+413 FCYTGITDIDIP
-425 SNVHFADDAEY
+425 SNVVFENGAECVFGASFLRRATIRSDLCPAMFQECWSLIY
-436 VFDGA
+436 VNFLNQNIKKIPVDCFDTCGLLSITIPSSVTEIEDGA
-441 KNLKKA
+441 
-447 IVACKLCPNM
+447 
-457 FSESKELREVEFSQG
+457 FHST
-472 NNLEELPDEAFYLC
+472 FYL
-486 GSLEKINF
+486 E
-494 PSTLKRIGA
+494 RV
-503 SCFYYSNLSDINLN
+503 NLN
-517 EGLETIDEYAFYFA
+517 EGLESIGNRSFE
-531 ANCNSI
+531 NSNSI
-537 EFPSTLKSIGKSAFL
+537 KELKFPSTLKSIGEKSFYDNSSLVKLELNDGLETIGENAFL
-552 GCPFNA
+552 GCRS
-558 IQLNDGLSSVGEKAF
+558 L
-573 YGNNFKSVTIPI
+573 KSVTIPA

-597 ISDSKTIDGFTIYGY
+597 YTTEKNEYKKYDGFTIYGY

-641 TTSTSVVY
+641 TTSTSPVY

-762 CDVVPKMFDDCNSL
+762 CDVVPKMFYDCNSL

-804 SSVKS
+804 ASVKS

-826 RSGLSSIGAKAFYDN
+826 HSGLSSIGAKAFYDN

-886 NENGFTFVSLDSESS
+886 NENGFTFIPLDSESS
-901 VKGVTYT
+901 VKDVTYT

-973 KTRLTPNSN
+973 KTRLTPNSS

-994 DQTYDFSIS
+994 DQTYDFSVS

-1024 AVDCKIVTGSGV
+1024 AVGCKIVTGSGV

-1058 NETNMTYTYN
+1058 DETNMTYTYN
-1068 LSVKPRHIGE
+1068 LSVKTRHIGE
-1078 NSFKVYIKTPTDG
+1078 NSFKVYIKTPADG
-1091 WKYATT
+1091 WKYATA

>member
-220 IGNLAF
+220 IGNSAF

-268 QAFICK
+268 QAFICN

-288 IGEKAFGYSDSGK
+288 IGEKAFGYSDSCK
-301 KAENFT
+301 KAEN
-307 IYGYRGTAAE
+307 
-317 TYANENG
+317 
-324 FTFIPLDSTDP
+324 
-335 NGINVVLNSG
+335 
-345 DVVEAG
+345 
-351 QYSEP
+351 
-356 DEYASDYK
+356 
-364 AVGTVT
+364 
-370 FNATGSKPI
+370 
-379 TVKRL
+379 
-384 GFSGNSSFSN
+384 
-394 NVKNII
+394 
-400 FNGNGEIILDSLA
+400 
-413 FSCSCVTTLYLP
+413 
-425 SNVHFADDAEY
+425 
-436 VFDGA
+436 
-441 KNLKKA
+441 
-447 IVACKLCPNM
+447 
-457 FSESKELREVEFSQG
+457 
-472 NNLEELPDEAFYLC
+472 
-486 GSLEKINF
+486 
-494 PSTLKRIGA
+494 
-503 SCFYYSNLSDINLN
+503 
-517 EGLETIDEYAFYFA
+517 
-531 ANCNSI
+531 
-537 EFPSTLKSIGKSAFL
+537 
-552 GCPFNA
+552 
-558 IQLNDGLSSVGEKAF
+558 
-573 YGNNFKSVTIPI
+573 
-585 SVTSIGEKAFGY
+585 
-597 ISDSKTIDGFTIYGY
+597 FTIYGY

-641 TTSTSVVY
+641 TTSTSPVY

-804 SSVKS
+804 ASVKS

-817 SYQMAAVTL
+817 SYQLEAVAL

-886 NENGFTFVSLDSESS
+886 NENGFTFIPLDSESS
-901 VKGVTYT
+901 VMGVTYT

-994 DQTYDFSIS
+994 DQTYDFSVS

>member
-107 LGSRAFAITN
+107 LDSRAFAITN
-117 ITDLNLPSNIKFEDG
+117 ITDLNLPSNINFEDG

-189 IEIPSSVKKIGDSAF
+189 IEIPSSVKKICDSAF

-214 NEGLET
+214 NEGLEI

-268 QAFICK
+268 QAFICN

-324 FTFIPLDSTDP
+324 FTFIPLD
-335 NGINVVLNSG
+335 
-345 DVVEAG
+345 
-351 QYSEP
+351 
-356 DEYASDYK
+356 
-364 AVGTVT
+364 
-370 FNATGSKPI
+370 
-379 TVKRL
+379 
-384 GFSGNSSFSN
+384 
-394 NVKNII
+394 
-400 FNGNGEIILDSLA
+400 
-413 FSCSCVTTLYLP
+413 
-425 SNVHFADDAEY
+425 
-436 VFDGA
+436 
-441 KNLKKA
+441 
-447 IVACKLCPNM
+447 
-457 FSESKELREVEFSQG
+457 
-472 NNLEELPDEAFYLC
+472 
-486 GSLEKINF
+486 
-494 PSTLKRIGA
+494 
-503 SCFYYSNLSDINLN
+503 
-517 EGLETIDEYAFYFA
+517 
-531 ANCNSI
+531 
-537 EFPSTLKSIGKSAFL
+537 
-552 GCPFNA
+552 
-558 IQLNDGLSSVGEKAF
+558 
-573 YGNNFKSVTIPI
+573 
-585 SVTSIGEKAFGY
+585 
-597 ISDSKTIDGFTIYGY
+597 
-612 RGTAAETYANENGF
+612 
-626 TFIPLDLVEFERFED
+626 LVEFERFED
-641 TTSTSVVY
+641 TTSTSPVY

-724 AFNFTGIES
+724 VFNFTGIES

-817 SYQMAAVTL
+817 SNQMAAVTL

-868 IDGFT
+868 IEGFT

-886 NENGFTFVSLDSESS
+886 NENGFTFVPLDSESS
-901 VKGVTYT
+901 VKDVTYT

-973 KTRLTPNSN
+973 KTRLTPNSS

-1011 KSAELAETSGKQS
+1011 KSAELAETSGKKS

>member
-204 DLSTVSEIKF
+204 ELSAVSEIKF

-220 IGNLAF
+220 IGNSAF

-268 QAFICK
+268 QAFICN

-288 IGEKAFGYSDSGK
+288 IGEKAFGYSDSCK
-301 KAENFT
+301 KAEN
-307 IYGYRGTAAE
+307 
-317 TYANENG
+317 
-324 FTFIPLDSTDP
+324 
-335 NGINVVLNSG
+335 
-345 DVVEAG
+345 
-351 QYSEP
+351 
-356 DEYASDYK
+356 
-364 AVGTVT
+364 
-370 FNATGSKPI
+370 
-379 TVKRL
+379 
-384 GFSGNSSFSN
+384 
-394 NVKNII
+394 
-400 FNGNGEIILDSLA
+400 
-413 FSCSCVTTLYLP
+413 
-425 SNVHFADDAEY
+425 
-436 VFDGA
+436 
-441 KNLKKA
+441 
-447 IVACKLCPNM
+447 
-457 FSESKELREVEFSQG
+457 
-472 NNLEELPDEAFYLC
+472 
-486 GSLEKINF
+486 
-494 PSTLKRIGA
+494 
-503 SCFYYSNLSDINLN
+503 
-517 EGLETIDEYAFYFA
+517 
-531 ANCNSI
+531 
-537 EFPSTLKSIGKSAFL
+537 
-552 GCPFNA
+552 
-558 IQLNDGLSSVGEKAF
+558 
-573 YGNNFKSVTIPI
+573 
-585 SVTSIGEKAFGY
+585 
-597 ISDSKTIDGFTIYGY
+597 FTIYGY

-641 TTSTSVVY
+641 TTSTSPVY

-762 CDVVPKMFDDCNSL
+762 CDVVPKMFYDCNSL

-804 SSVKS
+804 ASVKS

-817 SYQMAAVTL
+817 SYQLEAVAL

-886 NENGFTFVSLDSESS
+886 NENGFTFIPLDSESS

-908 PSWSSVNDYSFSV
+908 PSWSSVNDYSISV

-973 KTRLTPNSN
+973 KTRLTPNSS

-994 DQTYDFSIS
+994 DQTYDFSVS

-1011 KSAELAETSGKQS
+1011 KSAELAETSGKKS
-1024 AVDCKIVTGSGV
+1024 TVDCKIVTGSGV

-1046 MTTTVNS
+1046 MTSTVNS

-1078 NSFKVYIKTPTDG
+1078 NSFKVYIKTPADG
-1091 WKYATT
+1091 WKYATA

>member
-70 FNAFGSEPIIVKN
+70 FNAFGYEPIIVKN

-220 IGNLAF
+220 IGNSAF

-324 FTFIPLDSTDP
+324 FTFIPLD
-335 NGINVVLNSG
+335 
-345 DVVEAG
+345 
-351 QYSEP
+351 
-356 DEYASDYK
+356 
-364 AVGTVT
+364 
-370 FNATGSKPI
+370 
-379 TVKRL
+379 
-384 GFSGNSSFSN
+384 
-394 NVKNII
+394 
-400 FNGNGEIILDSLA
+400 
-413 FSCSCVTTLYLP
+413 
-425 SNVHFADDAEY
+425 
-436 VFDGA
+436 
-441 KNLKKA
+441 
-447 IVACKLCPNM
+447 
-457 FSESKELREVEFSQG
+457 
-472 NNLEELPDEAFYLC
+472 
-486 GSLEKINF
+486 
-494 PSTLKRIGA
+494 
-503 SCFYYSNLSDINLN
+503 
-517 EGLETIDEYAFYFA
+517 
-531 ANCNSI
+531 
-537 EFPSTLKSIGKSAFL
+537 
-552 GCPFNA
+552 
-558 IQLNDGLSSVGEKAF
+558 
-573 YGNNFKSVTIPI
+573 
-585 SVTSIGEKAFGY
+585 
-597 ISDSKTIDGFTIYGY
+597 
-612 RGTAAETYANENGF
+612 
-626 TFIPLDLVEFERFED
+626 LVEFERFED
-641 TTSTSVVY
+641 TTSTSPVY

-684 ARGVAPITINDYGFA
+684 ARGGAPITINDYGFA

-733 LTLPANVKFKDNAE
+733 LTLPTNVKFKDNAE

-804 SSVKS
+804 ASVKS

-826 RSGLSSIGAKAFYDN
+826 HSGLSSIGAKAFYDN

-886 NENGFTFVSLDSESS
+886 NENGFTFIPLDSESS
-901 VKGVTYT
+901 VMGVTYT

-938 TFSRHASNVAI
+938 TFSRHASNVVI

-973 KTRLTPNSN
+973 KTRLTPNSS

-1011 KSAELAETSGKQS
+1011 KSAELAETSGKKS

-1058 NETNMTYTYN
+1058 DETNMTYTYN

-1078 NSFKVYIKTPTDG
+1078 NSFKVYIKTPADG

>member
-1 MKKFWLKTM
+1 MKNFWLKTM
-10 AIVIIISMLLS
+10 ASIIIISMLLS
-21 VNTFAHSLEYIDVV
+21 VNVYAETLEKIDVV
-35 LNSGDVVEE
+35 LNSGDIVEE
-44 EQYYVGRSEENHPN
+44 EQYYTGRSEEFHPN

-70 FNAFGSEPIIVKN
+70 FNAFGSEPIIVKKY
-83 SGFSGCIAPCTVNEI
+83 GFAGWSAPGSVKEI

-107 LGSRAFAITN
+107 LGSNAFAITN
-117 ITDLNLPSNIKFEDG
+117 ITELNLPSNIKFEDG
-132 ACDVFSESKVKNV
+132 AVEIFSGSKVKNV
-145 TIGCSMCE
+145 TIGCAMCE
-153 SMFYGCNYLENVTF
+153 GMFDECNYLENVTF
-167 TADNDINEIP
+167 TSDIREIP
-177 KAAFELTVGLKK
+177 KLAFDLTVGLKK

-204 DLSTVSEIKF
+204 ELSAVSEIKF

-226 NTWGSF
+226 KTWGSF

-240 VKSIGEECFNSYKPY
+240 VKSIDEQCFNSNKPY
-255 LIELNDGLERVGK
+255 DIELNDGLEHVGK
-268 QAFICK
+268 QAFVGEFDSK
-274 FANQSVKIPASVTE
+274 SVIIPASVTE
-288 IGEKAFGYSDSGK
+288 IGEMAFGYKSYFGK
-301 KAENFT
+301 KAEN
-307 IYGYRGTAAE
+307 
-317 TYANENG
+317 
-324 FTFIPLDSTDP
+324 
-335 NGINVVLNSG
+335 
-345 DVVEAG
+345 
-351 QYSEP
+351 
-356 DEYASDYK
+356 
-364 AVGTVT
+364 
-370 FNATGSKPI
+370 
-379 TVKRL
+379 
-384 GFSGNSSFSN
+384 
-394 NVKNII
+394 
-400 FNGNGEIILDSLA
+400 
-413 FSCSCVTTLYLP
+413 
-425 SNVHFADDAEY
+425 
-436 VFDGA
+436 
-441 KNLKKA
+441 
-447 IVACKLCPNM
+447 
-457 FSESKELREVEFSQG
+457 
-472 NNLEELPDEAFYLC
+472 
-486 GSLEKINF
+486 
-494 PSTLKRIGA
+494 
-503 SCFYYSNLSDINLN
+503 
-517 EGLETIDEYAFYFA
+517 
-531 ANCNSI
+531 
-537 EFPSTLKSIGKSAFL
+537 
-552 GCPFNA
+552 
-558 IQLNDGLSSVGEKAF
+558 
-573 YGNNFKSVTIPI
+573 
-585 SVTSIGEKAFGY
+585 
-597 ISDSKTIDGFTIYGY
+597 FTIYGY

-641 TTSTSVVY
+641 TTSTSPVC

-886 NENGFTFVSLDSESS
+886 TENGFTFISLDSESS
-901 VKGVTYT
+901 VKDVTYT

-938 TFSRHASNVAI
+938 TFSRHASNVII
-949 KAYDEQGNEV
+949 KAYNEQGNEV

-994 DQTYDFSIS
+994 DQTYDFNIS

-1068 LSVKPRHIGE
+1068 LSVKTRHIGE

>member
-21 VNTFAHSLEYIDVV
+21 VNTFAHSLEYIDVF

-44 EQYYVGRSEENHPN
+44 EQYYVGRSEENPPN

-117 ITDLNLPSNIKFEDG
+117 ITDLNLPSSIKFEDG
-132 ACDVFSESKVKNV
+132 ACGVFSESKVKNV

-167 TADNDINEIP
+167 TADNDINEIT

-204 DLSTVSEIKF
+204 ELSAVSEIKF

-307 IYGYRGTAAE
+307 IYGYRGT
-317 TYANENG
+317 T
-324 FTFIPLDSTDP
+324 
-335 NGINVVLNSG
+335 
-345 DVVEAG
+345 
-351 QYSEP
+351 
-356 DEYASDYK
+356 
-364 AVGTVT
+364 
-370 FNATGSKPI
+370 
-379 TVKRL
+379 
-384 GFSGNSSFSN
+384 
-394 NVKNII
+394 
-400 FNGNGEIILDSLA
+400 
-413 FSCSCVTTLYLP
+413 
-425 SNVHFADDAEY
+425 
-436 VFDGA
+436 
-441 KNLKKA
+441 
-447 IVACKLCPNM
+447 
-457 FSESKELREVEFSQG
+457 
-472 NNLEELPDEAFYLC
+472 
-486 GSLEKINF
+486 
-494 PSTLKRIGA
+494 
-503 SCFYYSNLSDINLN
+503 
-517 EGLETIDEYAFYFA
+517 
-531 ANCNSI
+531 
-537 EFPSTLKSIGKSAFL
+537 
-552 GCPFNA
+552 
-558 IQLNDGLSSVGEKAF
+558 
-573 YGNNFKSVTIPI
+573 
-585 SVTSIGEKAFGY
+585 
-597 ISDSKTIDGFTIYGY
+597 
-612 RGTAAETYANENGF
+612 AETYANENGF

-641 TTSTSVVY
+641 TTSTSPVY

-762 CDVVPKMFDDCNSL
+762 CDVVPKMFYDCNSL

-804 SSVKS
+804 ASVKS

-826 RSGLSSIGAKAFYDN
+826 HSGLSSIGAKAFYDN

-886 NENGFTFVSLDSESS
+886 NENGFTFIPLDSESS
-901 VKGVTYT
+901 VKDVTYT

-973 KTRLTPNSN
+973 KTRLTPNSS

-994 DQTYDFSIS
+994 DQTYDFSVS

-1024 AVDCKIVTGSGV
+1024 AVGCKIVTGSGV

-1058 NETNMTYTYN
+1058 DETNMTYTYN
-1068 LSVKPRHIGE
+1068 LSVKTRHIGE

-1091 WKYATT
+1091 WKYATA

>member
-268 QAFICK
+268 QAFICN

-324 FTFIPLDSTDP
+324 FTFIPLD
-335 NGINVVLNSG
+335 
-345 DVVEAG
+345 
-351 QYSEP
+351 
-356 DEYASDYK
+356 
-364 AVGTVT
+364 
-370 FNATGSKPI
+370 
-379 TVKRL
+379 
-384 GFSGNSSFSN
+384 
-394 NVKNII
+394 
-400 FNGNGEIILDSLA
+400 
-413 FSCSCVTTLYLP
+413 
-425 SNVHFADDAEY
+425 
-436 VFDGA
+436 
-441 KNLKKA
+441 
-447 IVACKLCPNM
+447 
-457 FSESKELREVEFSQG
+457 
-472 NNLEELPDEAFYLC
+472 
-486 GSLEKINF
+486 
-494 PSTLKRIGA
+494 
-503 SCFYYSNLSDINLN
+503 
-517 EGLETIDEYAFYFA
+517 
-531 ANCNSI
+531 
-537 EFPSTLKSIGKSAFL
+537 
-552 GCPFNA
+552 
-558 IQLNDGLSSVGEKAF
+558 
-573 YGNNFKSVTIPI
+573 
-585 SVTSIGEKAFGY
+585 
-597 ISDSKTIDGFTIYGY
+597 
-612 RGTAAETYANENGF
+612 
-626 TFIPLDLVEFERFED
+626 LVEFERFED
-641 TTSTSVVY
+641 TTSTSPVY

-724 AFNFTGIES
+724 VFNFTGIES

-873 IYGYRGTAAETYA
+873 IYGYRETAAETYA
-886 NENGFTFVSLDSESS
+886 NENGFTFIPLDSESS
-901 VKGVTYT
+901 VKDVTYT

-938 TFSRHASNVAI
+938 TFSRHASNVVI

-994 DQTYDFSIS
+994 DQTYDFSVS

-1058 NETNMTYTYN
+1058 DETNMTYTYN
-1068 LSVKPRHIGE
+1068 LSVKTRHIGE
-1078 NSFKVYIKTPTDG
+1078 NSFKVYIKTPADG

>member
-153 SMFYGCNYLENVTF
+153 SMFYGCNYLETVTF

-204 DLSTVSEIKF
+204 ELSAVSEIKF

-324 FTFIPLDSTDP
+324 FTF
-335 NGINVVLNSG
+335 V
-345 DVVEAG
+345 
-351 QYSEP
+351 
-356 DEYASDYK
+356 
-364 AVGTVT
+364 
-370 FNATGSKPI
+370 
-379 TVKRL
+379 
-384 GFSGNSSFSN
+384 
-394 NVKNII
+394 
-400 FNGNGEIILDSLA
+400 
-413 FSCSCVTTLYLP
+413 
-425 SNVHFADDAEY
+425 
-436 VFDGA
+436 
-441 KNLKKA
+441 
-447 IVACKLCPNM
+447 
-457 FSESKELREVEFSQG
+457 
-472 NNLEELPDEAFYLC
+472 
-486 GSLEKINF
+486 
-494 PSTLKRIGA
+494 
-503 SCFYYSNLSDINLN
+503 
-517 EGLETIDEYAFYFA
+517 
-531 ANCNSI
+531 
-537 EFPSTLKSIGKSAFL
+537 
-552 GCPFNA
+552 
-558 IQLNDGLSSVGEKAF
+558 
-573 YGNNFKSVTIPI
+573 
-585 SVTSIGEKAFGY
+585 
-597 ISDSKTIDGFTIYGY
+597 
-612 RGTAAETYANENGF
+612 
-626 TFIPLDLVEFERFED
+626 PLDLVEFERFED
-641 TTSTSVVY
+641 TTSTSPVY

-804 SSVKS
+804 ASVKS

-817 SYQMAAVTL
+817 SYQLEAVAL

-886 NENGFTFVSLDSESS
+886 NENGFTFIPLDSESS

-908 PSWSSVNDYSFSV
+908 PSWSSVNDYSISV

-973 KTRLTPNSN
+973 KTRLTPNSS

-1011 KSAELAETSGKQS
+1011 KSAELAETSGKKS
-1024 AVDCKIVTGSGV
+1024 TVDCKIVTGSGV

-1046 MTTTVNS
+1046 MTSTVNS

>member
-1 MKKFWLKTM
+1 MKIGLKTM

-35 LNSGDVVEE
+35 LNSGDIVEE
-44 EQYYVGRSEENHPN
+44 EQYYTGRSEEFHPN

-153 SMFYGCNYLENVTF
+153 SMFYGCNYLEKVTF

-288 IGEKAFGYSDSGK
+288 IEEKAFGYSDSGK

-324 FTFIPLDSTDP
+324 FTF
-335 NGINVVLNSG
+335 V
-345 DVVEAG
+345 
-351 QYSEP
+351 
-356 DEYASDYK
+356 
-364 AVGTVT
+364 
-370 FNATGSKPI
+370 
-379 TVKRL
+379 
-384 GFSGNSSFSN
+384 
-394 NVKNII
+394 
-400 FNGNGEIILDSLA
+400 
-413 FSCSCVTTLYLP
+413 
-425 SNVHFADDAEY
+425 
-436 VFDGA
+436 
-441 KNLKKA
+441 
-447 IVACKLCPNM
+447 
-457 FSESKELREVEFSQG
+457 
-472 NNLEELPDEAFYLC
+472 
-486 GSLEKINF
+486 
-494 PSTLKRIGA
+494 
-503 SCFYYSNLSDINLN
+503 
-517 EGLETIDEYAFYFA
+517 
-531 ANCNSI
+531 
-537 EFPSTLKSIGKSAFL
+537 
-552 GCPFNA
+552 
-558 IQLNDGLSSVGEKAF
+558 
-573 YGNNFKSVTIPI
+573 
-585 SVTSIGEKAFGY
+585 
-597 ISDSKTIDGFTIYGY
+597 
-612 RGTAAETYANENGF
+612 
-626 TFIPLDLVEFERFED
+626 PLDLVEFERFED
-641 TTSTSVVY
+641 TTSTSPVY

-724 AFNFTGIES
+724 VFNFTGIES

-886 NENGFTFVSLDSESS
+886 NENGFTFISLDSESS
-901 VKGVTYT
+901 VKDVTYT

-938 TFSRHASNVAI
+938 TFSRHASNVVI

-973 KTRLTPNSN
+973 KTRLTPNSS

-1011 KSAELAETSGKQS
+1011 KSAELAETSGKKS

-1058 NETNMTYTYN
+1058 DKTNMTYTYN
-1068 LSVKPRHIGE
+1068 LSVKTRHIGE
-1078 NSFKVYIKTPTDG
+1078 NSFKVYIKTPADG

>member
-268 QAFICK
+268 QAFICN

-324 FTFIPLDSTDP
+324 FTF
-335 NGINVVLNSG
+335 V
-345 DVVEAG
+345 
-351 QYSEP
+351 
-356 DEYASDYK
+356 
-364 AVGTVT
+364 
-370 FNATGSKPI
+370 
-379 TVKRL
+379 
-384 GFSGNSSFSN
+384 
-394 NVKNII
+394 
-400 FNGNGEIILDSLA
+400 
-413 FSCSCVTTLYLP
+413 
-425 SNVHFADDAEY
+425 
-436 VFDGA
+436 
-441 KNLKKA
+441 
-447 IVACKLCPNM
+447 
-457 FSESKELREVEFSQG
+457 
-472 NNLEELPDEAFYLC
+472 
-486 GSLEKINF
+486 
-494 PSTLKRIGA
+494 
-503 SCFYYSNLSDINLN
+503 
-517 EGLETIDEYAFYFA
+517 
-531 ANCNSI
+531 
-537 EFPSTLKSIGKSAFL
+537 
-552 GCPFNA
+552 
-558 IQLNDGLSSVGEKAF
+558 
-573 YGNNFKSVTIPI
+573 
-585 SVTSIGEKAFGY
+585 
-597 ISDSKTIDGFTIYGY
+597 
-612 RGTAAETYANENGF
+612 
-626 TFIPLDLVEFERFED
+626 PLDLVEFERFED
-641 TTSTSVVY
+641 TTSTSPVY

-657 VVEERQYAEL
+657 VVEERQYAEP

-804 SSVKS
+804 ASVKS

-826 RSGLSSIGAKAFYDN
+826 HSGLSSIGAKAFYDN

-886 NENGFTFVSLDSESS
+886 NENGFTFIPLDSESS
-901 VKGVTYT
+901 VKDVTYT

-938 TFSRHASNVAI
+938 TFSRHASNVVI

-973 KTRLTPNSN
+973 KTRLTPNSS

>member
-10 AIVIIISMLLS
+10 ASIIIISMLLS
-21 VNTFAHSLEYIDVV
+21 VNVYAETLEKIDVV
-35 LNSGDVVEE
+35 LNSGDIVEE
-44 EQYYVGRSEENHPN
+44 EQYYTGRSEEFHPN

-240 VKSIGEECFNSYKPY
+240 VKSIGEKCFNSYKPY

-307 IYGYRGTAAE
+307 IYGYRGT
-317 TYANENG
+317 T
-324 FTFIPLDSTDP
+324 
-335 NGINVVLNSG
+335 
-345 DVVEAG
+345 
-351 QYSEP
+351 
-356 DEYASDYK
+356 
-364 AVGTVT
+364 
-370 FNATGSKPI
+370 
-379 TVKRL
+379 
-384 GFSGNSSFSN
+384 
-394 NVKNII
+394 
-400 FNGNGEIILDSLA
+400 
-413 FSCSCVTTLYLP
+413 
-425 SNVHFADDAEY
+425 
-436 VFDGA
+436 
-441 KNLKKA
+441 
-447 IVACKLCPNM
+447 
-457 FSESKELREVEFSQG
+457 
-472 NNLEELPDEAFYLC
+472 
-486 GSLEKINF
+486 
-494 PSTLKRIGA
+494 
-503 SCFYYSNLSDINLN
+503 
-517 EGLETIDEYAFYFA
+517 
-531 ANCNSI
+531 
-537 EFPSTLKSIGKSAFL
+537 
-552 GCPFNA
+552 
-558 IQLNDGLSSVGEKAF
+558 
-573 YGNNFKSVTIPI
+573 
-585 SVTSIGEKAFGY
+585 
-597 ISDSKTIDGFTIYGY
+597 
-612 RGTAAETYANENGF
+612 AETYANENGF

-641 TTSTSVVY
+641 TTSTSPVY

-724 AFNFTGIES
+724 VFNFTGIES

-762 CDVVPKMFDDCNSL
+762 CDVVPKMFYDCNSL

-804 SSVKS
+804 ASVKS

-817 SYQMAAVTL
+817 SYQLEAVAL

-886 NENGFTFVSLDSESS
+886 NENGFTFIPLDSESS

-908 PSWSSVNDYSFSV
+908 PSWSSVNDYSISV

-1011 KSAELAETSGKQS
+1011 KSAELAETSGKKS
-1024 AVDCKIVTGSGV
+1024 TVDCKIVTGSGV

-1058 NETNMTYTYN
+1058 DETNMTYTYN

>member
-10 AIVIIISMLLS
+10 ASIIIISMLLS
-21 VNTFAHSLEYIDVV
+21 VNVYAETLEKIDVV

-44 EQYYVGRSEENHPN
+44 EQYYTGRSEEFHPN

-70 FNAFGSEPIIVKN
+70 FNAFGSEPIIVKKY
-83 SGFSGCIAPCTVNEI
+83 GFAGWSAPGSVKEI

-107 LGSRAFAITN
+107 LGSNAFAITN
-117 ITDLNLPSNIKFEDG
+117 ITELNLPSNIKFEDG
-132 ACDVFSESKVKNV
+132 AVEIFSGSKVKNV
-145 TIGCSMCE
+145 TIGCAMCE
-153 SMFYGCNYLENVTF
+153 GMFDECNYLENVTF
-167 TADNDINEIP
+167 TSDIREIP
-177 KAAFELTVGLKK
+177 KLAFDLTVGLKK

-204 DLSTVSEIKF
+204 ELSAVSEIKF

-226 NTWGSF
+226 KTWGSF

-240 VKSIGEECFNSYKPY
+240 VKSIGEQCFNSNKPY
-255 LIELNDGLERVGK
+255 DIELNDGLEHVGK
-268 QAFICK
+268 QAFVGEFDSK
-274 FANQSVKIPASVTE
+274 SVIIPASVTE
-288 IGEKAFGYSDSGK
+288 IGEMAFGYKSYFGK
-301 KAENFT
+301 KAEN
-307 IYGYRGTAAE
+307 
-317 TYANENG
+317 
-324 FTFIPLDSTDP
+324 
-335 NGINVVLNSG
+335 
-345 DVVEAG
+345 
-351 QYSEP
+351 
-356 DEYASDYK
+356 
-364 AVGTVT
+364 
-370 FNATGSKPI
+370 
-379 TVKRL
+379 
-384 GFSGNSSFSN
+384 
-394 NVKNII
+394 
-400 FNGNGEIILDSLA
+400 
-413 FSCSCVTTLYLP
+413 
-425 SNVHFADDAEY
+425 
-436 VFDGA
+436 
-441 KNLKKA
+441 
-447 IVACKLCPNM
+447 
-457 FSESKELREVEFSQG
+457 
-472 NNLEELPDEAFYLC
+472 
-486 GSLEKINF
+486 
-494 PSTLKRIGA
+494 
-503 SCFYYSNLSDINLN
+503 
-517 EGLETIDEYAFYFA
+517 
-531 ANCNSI
+531 
-537 EFPSTLKSIGKSAFL
+537 
-552 GCPFNA
+552 
-558 IQLNDGLSSVGEKAF
+558 
-573 YGNNFKSVTIPI
+573 
-585 SVTSIGEKAFGY
+585 
-597 ISDSKTIDGFTIYGY
+597 FTIYGY

-641 TTSTSVVY
+641 TTSTSPVY

-762 CDVVPKMFDDCNSL
+762 CDVVPKMFYDCNSL

-804 SSVKS
+804 ASVKS

-826 RSGLSSIGAKAFYDN
+826 HSGLSSIGAKAFYDN

-886 NENGFTFVSLDSESS
+886 NENGFTFIPLDSESS
-901 VKGVTYT
+901 VKDVTYT

-959 HDTSADLAYEVWTV
+959 NDTSANLAYEVWTV
-973 KTRLTPNSN
+973 KTRLTPNSS

-1011 KSAELAETSGKQS
+1011 KFAELAETSGKQS

>member
-10 AIVIIISMLLS
+10 ASIIIISMLLS
-21 VNTFAHSLEYIDVV
+21 VNVYAETLEKIDVV

-220 IGNLAF
+220 IGNSAF

-268 QAFICK
+268 QAFICN

-324 FTFIPLDSTDP
+324 FTF
-335 NGINVVLNSG
+335 V
-345 DVVEAG
+345 
-351 QYSEP
+351 
-356 DEYASDYK
+356 
-364 AVGTVT
+364 
-370 FNATGSKPI
+370 
-379 TVKRL
+379 
-384 GFSGNSSFSN
+384 
-394 NVKNII
+394 
-400 FNGNGEIILDSLA
+400 
-413 FSCSCVTTLYLP
+413 
-425 SNVHFADDAEY
+425 
-436 VFDGA
+436 
-441 KNLKKA
+441 
-447 IVACKLCPNM
+447 
-457 FSESKELREVEFSQG
+457 
-472 NNLEELPDEAFYLC
+472 
-486 GSLEKINF
+486 
-494 PSTLKRIGA
+494 
-503 SCFYYSNLSDINLN
+503 
-517 EGLETIDEYAFYFA
+517 
-531 ANCNSI
+531 
-537 EFPSTLKSIGKSAFL
+537 
-552 GCPFNA
+552 
-558 IQLNDGLSSVGEKAF
+558 
-573 YGNNFKSVTIPI
+573 
-585 SVTSIGEKAFGY
+585 
-597 ISDSKTIDGFTIYGY
+597 
-612 RGTAAETYANENGF
+612 
-626 TFIPLDLVEFERFED
+626 PLDLVEFERFED
-641 TTSTSVVY
+641 TTSTSPVY

-817 SYQMAAVTL
+817 SYQLSAVTL
-826 RSGLSSIGAKAFYDN
+826 RSGLSSIGAKAFYGN
-841 NFKFVIIPASVTSI
+841 NFKSVTIPISVTSI

-886 NENGFTFVSLDSESS
+886 TENGFTFIPLDSESS
-901 VKGVTYT
+901 VKDVTYT

-938 TFSRHASNVAI
+938 TFSRHASNVVI

-973 KTRLTPNSN
+973 KTRLTPNSS

-1058 NETNMTYTYN
+1058 DKTNMTYTYN
-1068 LSVKPRHIGE
+1068 LSVKTRHIGE

>member
-70 FNAFGSEPIIVKN
+70 FNAFDSEPIIVKN

-324 FTFIPLDSTDP
+324 FTFIPLD
-335 NGINVVLNSG
+335 
-345 DVVEAG
+345 
-351 QYSEP
+351 
-356 DEYASDYK
+356 
-364 AVGTVT
+364 
-370 FNATGSKPI
+370 
-379 TVKRL
+379 
-384 GFSGNSSFSN
+384 
-394 NVKNII
+394 
-400 FNGNGEIILDSLA
+400 
-413 FSCSCVTTLYLP
+413 
-425 SNVHFADDAEY
+425 
-436 VFDGA
+436 
-441 KNLKKA
+441 
-447 IVACKLCPNM
+447 
-457 FSESKELREVEFSQG
+457 
-472 NNLEELPDEAFYLC
+472 
-486 GSLEKINF
+486 
-494 PSTLKRIGA
+494 
-503 SCFYYSNLSDINLN
+503 
-517 EGLETIDEYAFYFA
+517 
-531 ANCNSI
+531 
-537 EFPSTLKSIGKSAFL
+537 
-552 GCPFNA
+552 
-558 IQLNDGLSSVGEKAF
+558 
-573 YGNNFKSVTIPI
+573 
-585 SVTSIGEKAFGY
+585 
-597 ISDSKTIDGFTIYGY
+597 
-612 RGTAAETYANENGF
+612 
-626 TFIPLDLVEFERFED
+626 LVEFERFED
-641 TTSTSVVY
+641 TTSTSPVY

-724 AFNFTGIES
+724 VFNFTGIES

-886 NENGFTFVSLDSESS
+886 NENGFTFIPLDSESS
-901 VKGVTYT
+901 VMGVTYT

-938 TFSRHASNVAI
+938 TFSRHASNVVI

-973 KTRLTPNSN
+973 KTRLTPNSS

-1058 NETNMTYTYN
+1058 DETNMTYTYN

-1091 WKYATT
+1091 WKYATA